1 MFRFSVQVK
10 FLLYL
15 PTYLLLSLKINFLQI
30 KRRGRWGKGRGS
42 FFIYSCDVSNTASFA
57 KIEKENTS
65 YRIINKQVMRPDIFH
80 KEIPSLKSRGR
91 PPLI

>member
-15 PTYLLLSLKINFLQI
+15 LTYLIFYKLNAGGGG
-30 KRRGRWGKGRGS
+30 GRVGGS

-57 KIEKENTS
+57 KTEKENMN
-65 YRIINKQVMRPDIFH
+65 YRIINKKVMRPDIFH